1 MKSLDALRILGEGIG
16 DALVVACNGYPSRE
30 LYLLGDRPENFYMIG
45 SMGLAAPIGMG
56 LALAR
61 PGRRVVVLD
70 GDGNALMALGAM
82 ANVGA
87 ARPRNLV
94 HVILDN
100 GAYASTGAQR
110 TVSVQVPLE
119 KVAAACG
126 YARARRVWREESLR
140 EAWGDL
146 AGGEG
151 PACLLVEVEATDGR
165 GLPRVEI
172 EPPILARR
180 FMAAV

>member
-1 MKSLDALRILGEGIG
+1 MKSLDALKVLAGRLG
-16 DALVVACNGYPSRE
+16 DALVVCCNGFPSRE
-30 LYLLGDRPENFYMIG
+30 LYLLGDRPEHFYMIG

-56 LALAR
+56 VALAR

-87 ARPRNLV
+87 ARPENLV

-100 GAYASTGAQR
+100 GTYASTGAQR
-110 TVSVQVPLE
+110 TVSRQVALE
-119 KVAAACG
+119 RVAASCG
-126 YARARRVWREESLR
+126 YAEARRVADP
-140 EAWGDL
+140 EALLTAWTEIVGRP
-146 AGGEG
+146 G
-151 PACLLVEVEATDGR
+151 PSCLLVEVEPTSGE

-172 EPPILARR
+172 TPPALAGR
-180 FMAAV
+180 FREAV